1 MKNIEWKGNTL
12 KISDLLYKEALG
24 AFTQVQGR
32 LAHGFSSLDE
42 LLRDVCDFF
51 FKSSAIKR
59 GRYKVIMYSNFSG
72 YSGKNNFAKTVV
84 RATFCVL
91 NGRIVT
97 FSFERF
103 KIAGGQRVAQ
113 SIYTDGPESRKTHL
127 ARFTGI
133 YQKFADT
140 EDCPYHKEWEA
151 FAKAMPDFA
160 VRPID

>member
-1 MKNIEWKGNTL
+1 MKNIEWKGNSL

-24 AFTQVQGR
+24 VLTQVQGC
-32 LAHGFSSLDE
+32 LKHGFSSLDE
-42 LLRDVCDFF
+42 LLCDVCDFF

-59 GRYKVIMYSNFSG
+59 GRYKVIMYSSFSG
-72 YSGKNNFAKTVV
+72 YSGKDNFTKTVV
-84 RATFCVL
+84 RATFGVL

-103 KIAGGQRVAQ
+103 KIAGGQRVAP

-133 YQKFADT
+133 CQKIADS

-151 FAKAMPDFA
+151 FTKAMPDFA

>member
-1 MKNIEWKGNTL
+1 MKNIEWKNNSL

-24 AFTQVQGR
+24 VFTQVQGR

-51 FKSSAIKR
+51 FKSSAVKR

-72 YSGKNNFAKTVV
+72 YSSKNNFAKTVV
-84 RATFCVL
+84 RATFGVL

-103 KIAGGQRVAQ
+103 KIAGGQRVAPV
-113 SIYTDGPESRKTHL
+113 IYTDGPESRKTHL

-133 YQKFADT
+133 YQKFADS

-151 FAKAMPDFA
+151 FAKAMPDFV

>member
-1 MKNIEWKGNTL
+1 MKNIEWKNNSL

-24 AFTQVQGR
+24 VFTQVQGR

-42 LLRDVCDFF
+42 LLRDMCDFF
-51 FKSSAIKR
+51 FKSSAVKR

-84 RATFCVL
+84 RATFGVL

-103 KIAGGQRVAQ
+103 KLAGGQRVAPV
-113 SIYTDGPESRKTHL
+113 IYTDGPESRKTHL
-127 ARFTGI
+127 ARFTGLN
-133 YQKFADT
+133 QKFADS
-140 EDCPYHKEWEA
+140 EACPYHKEWEA
-151 FAKAMPDFA
+151 FAKAMPDFV

>member
-1 MKNIEWKGNTL
+1 MKTIEWNGNSL

-24 AFTQVQGR
+24 VLTQVQGR
-32 LAHGFSSLDE
+32 LEHGFSSLDE
-42 LLRDVCDFF
+42 LLRDVCDLF
-51 FKSSAIKR
+51 FKKSAIKR
-59 GRYKVIMYSNFSG
+59 GRYKVIMYSGLSG
-72 YSGKNNFAKTVV
+72 YSRSTKFSKTVV

-97 FSFERF
+97 FTFERF
-103 KIAGGQRVAQ
+103 KIAGGQRVAP

-133 YQKFADT
+133 YQKFADS

-151 FAKAMPDFA
+151 FAKAMPDFSL
-160 VRPID
+160 

>member
-1 MKNIEWKGNTL
+1 MKNLEWKGNFI

-24 AFTQVQGR
+24 VFTQVQGR

-42 LLRDVCDFF
+42 LLGDVCDFF

-72 YSGKNNFAKTVV
+72 YSRKNNFAKTVV
-84 RATFCVL
+84 RATFGVL

-103 KIAGGQRVAQ
+103 KIAGGQRVAPV
-113 SIYTDGPESRKTHL
+113 IYTDGPESRKTHL

-133 YQKFADT
+133 YQKFADS

-151 FAKAMPDFA
+151 FAKAMPDFV

>member
-1 MKNIEWKGNTL
+1 MKNIEWKGNSL
-12 KISDLLYKEALG
+12 KISDLLHKEALCS
-24 AFTQVQGR
+24 FTQVQGR
-32 LAHGFSSLDE
+32 LAHGFLSLDE
-42 LLRDVCDFF
+42 LLRDVCDLF

-59 GRYKVIMYSNFSG
+59 GRYKVIMYSSFSG
-72 YSGKNNFAKTVV
+72 YSGKNTFAKTVV
-84 RATFCVL
+84 RATFGVL

-103 KIAGGQRVAQ
+103 KLAGGQRVAP

-127 ARFTGI
+127 ARFSGI
-133 YQKFADT
+133 NQKFADS

-151 FAKAMPDFA
+151 FANAMPDFA